1 MRTFI
6 LLSAVALIATF
17 CTNSVA
23 ANQPSKTK
31 NKKGTASGQDMNM
44 NRHTDSGQRATGLC
58 DIVGKNDCETECGQQ
73 MLKDNGQKWTE
84 SKAGC
89 VSKCAIC
96 AANKAKAKAKGKGTA
111 KGTAKAPRKAP
122 SAQSG
127 RAKSKAKAKA
137 QGKATA
143 KGTAKGTAKKST
155 KKAPKKSTIKKK
167 RAPTTHQ
174 ERLNKAKGGKD
185 GL

>member
-1 MRTFI
+1 
-6 LLSAVALIATF
+6 
-17 CTNSVA
+17 
-23 ANQPSKTK
+23 
-31 NKKGTASGQDMNM
+31 M

>member
-31 NKKGTASGQDMNM
+31 NKKGTASGRDM
-44 NRHTDSGQRATGLC
+44 NRHTDGGQRATTTTGGLC

-96 AANKAKAKAKGKGTA
+96 AANKAKGKGTA
-111 KGTAKAPRKAP
+111 KGTAPRKAP

-155 KKAPKKSTIKKK
+155 KKAPKKSTINKK